1 MVCVAMTGCSVLGLM
16 MMMVRVMVMVMV
28 MVMMRPRASVVS
40 MLDTGMGGWLCGGG
54 RARIFINAAV
64 CVVCV

>member
-1 MVCVAMTGCSVLGLM
+1 MADCSVLFCSVLELM
-16 MMMVRVMVMVMV
+16 MMMVMVMV
-28 MVMMRPRASVVS
+28 MVMRPRASVVS